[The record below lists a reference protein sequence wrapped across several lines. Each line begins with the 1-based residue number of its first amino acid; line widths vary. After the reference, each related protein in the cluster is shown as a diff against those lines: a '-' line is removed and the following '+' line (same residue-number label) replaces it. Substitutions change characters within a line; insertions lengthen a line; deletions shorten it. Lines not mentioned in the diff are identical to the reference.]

1 MATNGWLMLRNGLL
15 VGAML
20 LVVGCVEK
28 SKEIPADVPDPA
40 KMNAG
45 GPPPGS
51 EPIGAAMVG
60 NQTASTHDIME
71 KIGEGPNS
79 LTAQL
84 DAAIKADPIVWEDL
98 DKLLAEYTK
107 LAGSMSTGRPPVGG
121 LETWRPL
128 TQDFTTKSIAVQEA
142 AKKKDKDATVAAFTQ
157 LTMTC
162 AECHKNHKPG
172 AKKAEEKTE
181 EKTE

>member
-1 MATNGWLMLRNGLL
+1 MAMKSWQMLRNGLL
-15 VGAML
+15 VGTLL

-28 SKEIPADVPDPA
+28 SKEIPAEMPDPA

-60 NQTASTHDIME
+60 NQATSTHDIME

-98 DKLLAEYTK
+98 DKLLTEYTK
-107 LAGSMSTGRPPVGG
+107 LAGSMTSGRPPVGG
-121 LETWRPL
+121 TETWRPL
-128 TQDFTTKSIAVQEA
+128 TQNFVAKATAVQEA

-162 AECHKNHKPG
+162 AECHKSHKPG
-172 AKKAEEKTE
+172 AKKSEETSEGKSE
-181 EKTE
+181 